1 MRQIA
6 SYPSCAIRP
15 LAVAVA
21 AALSMIAHAET
32 VDTLLAPMSVK
43 ATPSAAEKVQSPATT
58 EGATRETIAETVNA
72 MNTEDAFKYLPDVLV
87 RKRFIGDTDAPIS
100 SRTTGINASARSL
113 VYADGVLLSTLIAN
127 NNGNGSPR
135 WFMVSPEEIE
145 RVDVMYGPF
154 SAAFP
159 GNSYG
164 LVAEMTTRMPTKL
177 EGSVKAMGAWQDFS
191 QYGTSKTYQSESLG
205 ATVGNRVNDFS
216 FWLSANHLD
225 SHSQPVTYA
234 TVNNGTVAGAQPR
247 ISGSYADTNKTGGP
261 IQVLGP
267 GNLTHTVQD
276 TGKLKLAYDVSPTI
290 QAAYTFGLWQNN
302 ADIRAATYLKDA
314 AGNPYYGGV
323 GTNNLNINGFRQSA
337 DAVAALFSPGKR
349 DMEHHMHNLT
359 LRDTNSGLFAWDLA
373 LSHYDYAHHEER
385 TGLTGAQ
392 GSGAGKITYGTY
404 PTVLNSGS
412 AGRILDMEGTGWTT
426 FDAKGTWRPQGAQGA
441 HVVKFGAHYDY
452 YNLEAPTYSTANWS
466 SGSAGSLFSD
476 SRGRTET
483 KALWAQDVWRFAPA
497 LSATVGGRYEWWRAY
512 DGENTV
518 SNTSVAGW
526 PTSTI
531 TQPGQ
536 NRTAFSPKASLAWEV
551 SEAWLMTGSV
561 GRAVRFPTVGELY
574 STIQVGAIF
583 QSANPNLKPEDV
595 TSSELSAE
603 YTTAKGKVRVSLF
616 EEHVKDAIIAQTATY
631 PGIATPTSFTQ
642 NVDKTRQRGVELAFQ
657 QQDVLV
663 HGLELSG
670 SYTFVDAKIV
680 ENSSYVAPAATP
692 WATSEGKRTP
702 YIPIQRATLVA
713 SYRPDDRWTYTL
725 AGRFVGNFY
734 STVDNTD
741 INGHTYQGFEKFL
754 VADARI
760 RYQFAKQWSGAVGV
774 DNINNKNY
782 YLFHP
787 FPQRTVFAEL
797 KFDL

>member
-1 MRQIA
+1 MSVRN
-6 SYPSCAIRP
+6 SPPLFIRP
-15 LAVAVA
+15 AAVAVA
-21 AALSMIAHAET
+21 AALSCSAWAQEGDRT
-32 VDTLLAPMSVK
+32 LAPVTIK
-43 ATPSAAEKVQSPATT
+43 AVPSPAEKVQSPATT
-58 EGATRETIAETVNA
+58 EGVSREKIAETINV

-87 RKRFIGDTDAPIS
+87 RKRFIGDTDAPMS

-113 VYADGVLLSTLIAN
+113 VYADGILLSTLIAN

-154 SAAFP
+154 SAAYP

-164 LVAEMTTRMPTKL
+164 LVAEMTTRMPDKL
-177 EGSVKAMGAWQDFS
+177 EASAKATAAWQDFS
-191 QYGTSKTYQSESLG
+191 QYGTNKTYKSESLG

-225 SHSQPVTYA
+225 SHSQPVTYG
-234 TVNNGTVAGAQPR
+234 TVTNGTAAGAQPVV
-247 ISGSYADTNKTGGP
+247 SGSYATQNKTGGP

-267 GNLTHTVQD
+267 GNLTHTIQD
-276 TGKLKLAYDVSPTI
+276 TAKLKLAYDFTPTV
-290 QAAYTFGLWQNN
+290 QGAYTFGFWQNN
-302 ADIRAATYLKDA
+302 ADIRAQTYLKDA
-314 AGNPYYGGV
+314 SGNPYYGGA

-337 DAVAALFSPGKR
+337 DAVAALFSPGR
-349 DMEHHMHNLT
+349 REMEHHMHNVM
-359 LRDTNSGLFAWDLA
+359 LRDNSSGTFAWDLA
-373 LSHYDYAHHEER
+373 LSHYEYDQHKER

-392 GSGAGKITYGTY
+392 GSGAGKVTYGTY
-404 PTVLNSGS
+404 PTVLNSG
-412 AGRILDMEGTGWTT
+412 AGRILDMNGTGWTT
-426 FDAKGTWRPQGAQGA
+426 FDAKGTWRPQGAQGE
-441 HVVKFGAHYDY
+441 HTVKFGVHYDY
-452 YNLEAPTYSTANWS
+452 YNLEAPTYNTTNWS
-466 SGSAGSLFSD
+466 SGSAGTLFSD
-476 SRGRTET
+476 SRGKTEA
-483 KALWAQDVWRFAPA
+483 KALWVQDVWHFAPA
-497 LSATVGGRYEWWRAY
+497 LSATFGGRYEWWTAY
-512 DGENTV
+512 DGSNSVANTA
-518 SNTSVAGW
+518 VAGW
-526 PTSTI
+526 PVSTI
-531 TQPGQ
+531 AQPGQ
-536 NRTAFSPKASLAWEV
+536 DRTAFSPKASLGWEMTPQ
-551 SEAWLMTGSV
+551 WLMTGSV

-574 STIQVGAIF
+574 STIQVGAIY

-595 TSSELSAE
+595 LSTELSAE
-603 YTTAKGKVRVSLF
+603 YTSAKGKVRVSLF
-616 EEHVKDAIIAQTATY
+616 EEHVKDAIISQTATY
-631 PGIATPTSFTQ
+631 PGIATPTAYTQ
-642 NVDKTRQRGVELAFQ
+642 NVDQTRQRGIELSFQ
-657 QQDVLV
+657 QQDVLIR
-663 HGLELSG
+663 GLELTG
-670 SYTFVDAKIV
+670 SYTFVDARITD
-680 ENSSYVAPAATP
+680 NSSYKAPAATP